1 MIFTRE
7 KVHVIRIQTKA
18 PVQSMRSESRSE
30 QNRILGLS
38 CPPRKETFL
47 HGLGGVRGDKP
58 LSLQGGLIVTD
69 EFLQLLTVF

>member
-1 MIFTRE
+1 
-7 KVHVIRIQTKA
+7 
-18 PVQSMRSESRSE
+18 MRSESRSE

-47 HGLGGVRGDKP
+47 RGLGGVRGDKP
-58 LSLQGGLIVTD
+58 LSLLGGLIVTD